1 MSETIKINADDLLNY
16 KYDFIEMSP
25 YHIRNR
31 VITISDTS
39 IGLEVDLTGFE
50 RGALK
55 LAVINSSIG
64 RLAIKNSNV
73 EIDIC
78 NVDIGKL
85 EIQKCG
91 CVYIDNAGI
100 DSIDTD
106 KCNLLIGY
114 KESNKTNI
122 ISNISIMSKSSYGAR
137 LIICSAKIKNILA
150 VGVEEIKMKNTAI
163 RNIKASRD
171 GYIDYG
177 IKDSAIA
184 SAEINAAKAEIMVAN
199 NYTDYKT
206 AKLVV
211 NADKI
216 ELSNIFTKAIP
227 QFNGKLD
234 ISKYIIGKR
243 LINEIV
249 YAKHLS
255 YLCIKD
261 ISKSEAKI
269 ILDTSERLELDRL
282 GNDEI
287 VGETGGELVINKSIY
302 ISNISYVEA
311 LRKFT
316 NKNRILTY
324 FGTQAYYFLLTNRIP
339 FELLDKVPEKI
350 VREENK
356 IRLMQGNI
364 IDAILNENS
373 NIVSIYD
380 KTNYKLDGINIEIPN
395 TVKRAIEFLDYFQSA
410 DTIFRNTDEINNTM
424 KEVCARQVTGDVK
437 YIEYMCINNSSITA
451 NVIMYNRV
459 VLKAVIL
466 YGKISLENVLTE
478 YTHSTRFYDLIVN
491 NIGSSEQCAIG
502 IKNDTQYKGNIR
514 DITLLMRLVLN
525 GCIKYNFDSILICS
539 NGFAKFRLV
548 RRPHIGNCYINSG
561 YIKSINAK
569 RINRKDLGL
578 GE

>member
-73 EIDIC
+73 EIAIC

-122 ISNISIMSKSSYGAR
+122 ISNISIMSKSYYGAR

-150 VGVEEIKMKNTAI
+150 VGVEEIKMNNTAI

-243 LINEIV
+243 LTN
-249 YAKHLS
+249 
-255 YLCIKD
+255 
-261 ISKSEAKI
+261 
-269 ILDTSERLELDRL
+269 
-282 GNDEI
+282 EI

-302 ISNISYVEA
+302 ISNINYVEA

-316 NKNRILTY
+316 DKNRILTY

-339 FELLDKVPEKI
+339 FELLDKVHEKI
-350 VREENK
+350 VRAENK

-364 IDAILNENS
+364 IDAILNEND
-373 NIVSIYD
+373 NLVSINN
-380 KTNYKLDGINIEIPN
+380 KTSYNLNGINIEIPN

-410 DTIFRNTDEINNTM
+410 DTIFRNTDEFNNTM

-466 YGKISLENVLTE
+466 YGKISLENVLVE

-491 NIGSSEQCAIG
+491 NIGSSEQLAIG